1 MRCKR
6 LHRHEFIKN
15 PPTLA
20 DVARTA
26 QVSTATISRSINQPE
41 KVAES
46 TRNRIQQVIEQLG
59 YTPNFGGQALAS
71 NRSNTVGA
79 VIPTM
84 NNAMFASALQVFQEV
99 LSESSINLLVA
110 SSGYSAESE
119 LRQIRSLIA
128 RGADGLLLIGSARPD
143 TTTEFLQLRNIPY
156 VIAWSYLAN
165 DERTFAG
172 FDNVSAA
179 SQITKEVLQKGHTK
193 IAMIAGKTQNNDRA
207 KNRIKGVT
215 KTLAQQNL
223 QLLETIETGYS
234 IESGGD
240 AFETLM
246 TRAKK
251 PSAVICG
258 NDVLAAGAIVRANQL
273 GIKVPEKVSITG
285 FDDIALASVVTPA
298 LTTVKVPQLEMGK
311 AAAKLLLQKLSQQTP
326 ASIELQTEVVMRQ
339 SLAKTSTG

>member
-1 MRCKR
+1 
-6 LHRHEFIKN
+6 
-15 PPTLA
+15 
-20 DVARTA
+20 
-26 QVSTATISRSINQPE
+26 
-41 KVAES
+41 
-46 TRNRIQQVIEQLG
+46 
-59 YTPNFGGQALAS
+59 
-71 NRSNTVGA
+71 
-79 VIPTM
+79 
-84 NNAMFASALQVFQEV
+84 
-99 LSESSINLLVA
+99 
-110 SSGYSAESE
+110 
-119 LRQIRSLIA
+119 
-128 RGADGLLLIGSARPD
+128 
-143 TTTEFLQLRNIPY
+143 
-156 VIAWSYLAN
+156 
-165 DERTFAG
+165 
-172 FDNVSAA
+172 
-179 SQITKEVLQKGHTK
+179 
-193 IAMIAGKTQNNDRA
+193 MIAGKTQNNDRA